1 MTTQAGGLR
10 RLARPELTTA
20 AVAVAAVAFLGTV
33 VAAVV
38 RALADDWYP
47 VGDNAY
53 FALRSRDVLTEH
65 HPLLGTW
72 TSASQTVGFDLN
84 NPGPLLFDALALPAK
99 VDPTLLPVGTAL
111 IVVGSVLAMAAC
123 AARVAGRRGV
133 LAVLFASSALAWAMG
148 PELLIDPWQ
157 PHALLFPFLAFIGAT
172 WATWAGSDGA
182 VLAVAALGSFIV
194 QSHMSYGPLVALLGA
209 SAVTAVVVRA
219 VPRGP
224 RRRRA
229 TWALGL
235 AVVVGLLLWSQPFI
249 EQLTADERGNLARIG
264 DLAGAE
270 TEEAVGPELGVRVAG
285 TLLTPVPRWMP
296 PSFEEAYENVS
307 YEPAPPPVFERV
319 LSTPIAAVALLGTLV
334 ALAIVG
340 GVARRRGSTALQLA
354 ALVTGLTV
362 VGALVSTMALPIGVY
377 GLPAHHIRW
386 LWPVAIAVTTVL
398 VAGAL
403 ARRAGVVLVA
413 AAVVVMAVLAT
424 VPTHPEIGP
433 TADDDAAPVIR
444 ALAPQLDALRD
455 RGPFLLELEGLRLF
469 EPYSIAVALELD
481 QRGVEIHV
489 EDPGMVRQLGPAR
502 AATGDEEGRVFV
514 WQGELGEEGRPDLE
528 RVAFVAGLDPRE
540 VEELDRRTTELR
552 AWIGAGDVR
561 LTDVGQRAVRSGR
574 IPDLTTAMAS
584 GVDPFT
590 AVAVD
595 SFRAAAEDGFLVAPG
610 REQELDRWV
619 DLRRRYV
626 RQTVGVWVGPGT

>member
-1 MTTQAGGLR
+1 MTTQAGGRR
-10 RLARPELTTA
+10 RLARPELTT
-20 AVAVAAVAFLGTV
+20 VAVAAAAAAFLGTV
-33 VAAVV
+33 VAAIV

-99 VDPTLLPVGTAL
+99 VDPTLLPIGTAL
-111 IVVGSVLAMAAC
+111 IVIGSVLAMAAC

-133 LAVLFASSALAWAMG
+133 LAVLFAASGLAWAMG

-172 WATWAGSDGA
+172 WATWAGSDGSVAA
-182 VLAVAALGSFIV
+182 VTALGSFVV
-194 QSHMSYGPLVALLGA
+194 QSHMSYGPLVALLGG
-209 SAVTAVVVRA
+209 SAITAVVVRA

-224 RRRRA
+224 RRGRA

-235 AVVVGLLLWSQPFI
+235 ALVVGLVLWAQPLV
-249 EQLTADERGNLARIG
+249 EQVTANERGNLSRIT

-285 TLLTPVPRWMP
+285 TLLAPVPRWTP

-319 LSTPIAAVALLGTLV
+319 LSTPIAAVALLGTMV
-334 ALAIVG
+334 ALAVVG
-340 GVARRRGSTALQLA
+340 GVARRRGASALQLA
-354 ALVTGLTV
+354 AVVVGLTV
-362 VGALVSTMALPIGVY
+362 VGALLSTMALPIGIY

-403 ARRAGVVLVA
+403 ARRAGVVLVTV
-413 AAVVVMAVLAT
+413 AAVAMTAFAV

-433 TADDDAAPVIR
+433 TADDDSAPVIR
-444 ALAPQLDALRD
+444 ALAPQLDALRG
-455 RGPFLLELEGLRLF
+455 RGPLLLELEGLRLF
-469 EPYSIAVALELD
+469 EPYSIAIALELD

-502 AATGDEEGRVFV
+502 AATGDEDGRVFV
-514 WQGELGEEGRPDLE
+514 WQGELGEEGRPGLE
-528 RVAFVAGLDPRE
+528 RVAYVAGLDGQEAR
-540 VEELDRRTTELR
+540 ELDDRTAELGS
-552 AWIGAGDVR
+552 WLTAGEVR
-561 LTDVGQRAVRSGR
+561 LTELGQRAVRSGR
-574 IPDLTTAMAS
+574 IPDLTAAMAS
-584 GVDPFT
+584 GAEPFA

-595 SFRAAAEDGFLVAPG
+595 SFRAAAEDGFLAAPG
-610 REQELDRWV
+610 REQDLDRWV
-619 DLRRRYV
+619 ELRRRFV
-626 RQTVGVWVGPGT
+626 RQTVGVWIGPGT